1 MSGKTAATW
10 MLGVA
15 LVTLSLINPRAD
27 CSRYKEYS
35 DNRHIGIVPH
45 DVHPGYIIQT
55 YQEQNPQ
62 HYNVYH
68 LLNTEYSSYFTVLN
82 NGQVMTVAKLDTLVN
97 KQIKLIVLEEIPN
110 GNITHILKLHVL
122 NRDKMLRFSS
132 DEYRGGQIMEN
143 QAPFSRINELP
154 SIYVIGEG
162 LHTSAETFP
171 MLKHRIVEGN
181 EDDSFVMK
189 HVKTEINRNGTYVN
203 YFKILTKKALDREER
218 SQYVLHIQVVD
229 AKGVDKVSAKVYI
242 EVLDEND
249 NSPIFK
255 LPIYEFYVGNFQ
267 R

>member
-1 MSGKTAATW
+1 MTFT
-10 MLGVA
+10 
-15 LVTLSLINPRAD
+15 LINVHL

-55 YQEQNPQ
+55 FQEQNPQ
-62 HYNVYH
+62 HYNVYR
-68 LLNTEYSSYFTVLN
+68 LLKSEYSSYFTVLN
-82 NGQVMTVAKLDTLVN
+82 NGQVMTVAKLNSLIN

-122 NRDKMLRFSS
+122 NRNKMLRFSQ
-132 DEYRGGQIMEN
+132 DTYGGGKIMEN
-143 QAPFSRINELP
+143 QAAFTKVNDLP
-154 SIYVIGEG
+154 TIYVVGEG
-162 LHTSAETFP
+162 LHSSADTFP
-171 MLKHRIVEGN
+171 MLKHRIIEGN

-189 HVKTEINRNGTYVN
+189 HVKTEINQNGSYVN
-203 YFKILTKKALDREER
+203 YFKILTKKPLDREEK
-218 SQYVLHIQVVD
+218 SQYALRIQVTD
-229 AKGVDKVSAKVYI
+229 AKGIDKVSAKVFV

-249 NSPIFK
+249 NSPVFK